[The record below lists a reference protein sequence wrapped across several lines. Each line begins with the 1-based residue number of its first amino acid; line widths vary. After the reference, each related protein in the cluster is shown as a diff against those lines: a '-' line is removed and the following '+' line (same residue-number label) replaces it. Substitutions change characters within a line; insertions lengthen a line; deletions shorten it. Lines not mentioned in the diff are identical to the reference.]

1 MAAFKNC
8 FYKDASFRA
17 PHLDQ
22 TDFESSVIPATD
34 HHFTIRNTRQKMY
47 LNAKMYCHSF
57 LELAPNYFMRLE

>member
-47 LNAKMYCHSF
+47 LNAKIKSTNRSVVNWNF
-57 LELAPNYFMRLE
+57 K

>member
-8 FYKDASFRA
+8 FYKDTSFRA

-47 LNAKMYCHSF
+47 FKCKNKKYKPERCE
-57 LELAPNYFMRLE
+57 LEF